1 MKRVI
6 ALLLAVLMLAGC
18 TSSGSTISEPV
29 TFYFLRSHTDD
40 TAYDNYFSEGIIGH
54 EEREAAGYRSDLKN
68 LLTFYF
74 RGPLTPELTSPFP
87 MGCRV
92 LEVHQDDSQ
101 LTITLN
107 PILAEKSE
115 MDITVACACLAMT
128 CLELTDVDT
137 VQIEATN
144 LDEKIL
150 FSRTFTE
157 ENLFLSD
164 DYTLPVES
172 TENTQ

>member
-1 MKRVI
+1 MKRLI
-6 ALLLAVLMLAGC
+6 SLLLVVLLLTGC
-18 TSSGSTISEPV
+18 ASFGNKVSEPV
-29 TFYFLRSHTDD
+29 TFYFLRSHSKDS
-40 TAYDNYFSEGIIGH
+40 AYDDYFAKGIIGS
-54 EEREAAGYRSDLKN
+54 EEREASGYRSDLKN

-74 RGPLTPELTSPFP
+74 RGPLTPDLTSPFP

-92 LEVHQDDSQ
+92 LDVHQDNNHLS
-101 LTITLN
+101 ITLN

-144 LDEKIL
+144 LNEKIL

-164 DYTLPVES
+164 DYTQPVES